1 MYELTN
7 MTALITG
14 SGQGVGFGI
23 ASVLAHQGARVLI
36 NDIDRARASR
46 AAEHLRSEGNQAEP
60 MPFDVTDF
68 SQVQT
73 QIEGI
78 HAKGSRIDI
87 LVNNVGNAGNTPM
100 LQKPFREMQ
109 PSEWKNF
116 IDVNL
121 YGVIHCTKAVLDGMC
136 ERGFG
141 RIITIS
147 SEAGRMGLGIGVS
160 LYGAA
165 KAGAAHL
172 MRHVAHEVG
181 PFGVTANVVALGL
194 MNNVPDAFSTQL
206 IPLIPTHRLGDPL
219 DVGYAVAFL
228 ASEEAGWV
236 TGHTLVANG
245 GFATF

>member
-1 MYELTN
+1 MYDLTN
-7 MTALITG
+7 KTALITG

-23 ASVLAHQGARVLI
+23 ASVLARQGARVLI
-36 NDIDRARASR
+36 NDIDEARASR
-46 AAEHLRSEGNQAEP
+46 AAEQLRCEGHRAEAL
-60 MPFDVTDF
+60 PFDVTDF
-68 SQVQT
+68 VQAQTRIHET
-73 QIEGI
+73 Q
-78 HAKGSRIDI
+78 AKGNRIDI

-100 LQKPFREMQ
+100 PQKPFREMQ

-136 ERGFG
+136 EHGFG

-172 MRHVAHEVG
+172 MRHLAHEVG
-181 PFGVTANVVALGL
+181 PFGVTSNIVALGL
-194 MNNVPDAFSTQL
+194 MNNVPEAFSAQL
-206 IPLIPTHRLGDPL
+206 IPLIPMHRLGDPL

-228 ASEEAGWV
+228 ASDEAGWV